1 MNPLL
6 NIETLPQF
14 SSIKP
19 EHVEPAIDQLL
30 AENRDLMKKLLDAN
44 QEYTWENLIAP
55 LDEAANRLERS
66 WSPVRHLN
74 SVMNSPEL
82 REAYNSCLPKLSEYH
97 TEIGQNEGLYQA
109 YLSIRDS
116 AQFAELTVAQQ
127 KSIEDSI
134 RGFQLSGVD
143 LDTDKKEQY
152 KKLQQELTQLHS
164 KYEENLLDA
173 TNAWTKQFEQVE
185 ALKGLPESAL
195 AMAEEAAKQRDLEGW
210 AITLEFPSYYS
221 VVTYADD
228 RALREEIYR
237 AYVTR
242 ASDQGPHAGEWDNTR
257 LMEEILMLR
266 QQGARLLGFENYAEK
281 SLATKMARDSQQV
294 IDFLKDLA
302 TRSRPRAE
310 EEFKELSAFAAREL
324 GIDQVQPW
332 DVAYASEKL
341 RQSEYDLAQED
352 LKPYFPVDKVIEGLF
367 NLVERLFGMR
377 IEEVKGIDTWHPDV
391 QFFEIHDADGN
402 LRGQFYFDLYA
413 RQNKRGG
420 AWMDECV
427 NRMRIN
433 TQIQVPVAYMTC
445 NSSPPAGGKPA
456 LFTHDEVTTLFHEFG
471 HGLQHML
478 TLVDYPDVSGINGIE
493 WDAVELPSQ
502 FMENWC
508 WEKEALDLF
517 ARHYETG
524 EPMPQALYDKLV
536 ATRHFQAAMMMVRQI
551 EFALFDMMIHVD
563 EERVKQEGIQQVLD
577 DVRQEVSVII
587 PPDWNRF
594 QHGFTHVFAGGYAAG
609 YYSYKWAEVLS
620 ADAFARFE
628 EEGLFNAQVG
638 RDFLHTVLELGGS
651 QKAIDVYTEFRG
663 REPSIDALLRHN
675 GLAA

>member
-6 NIETLPQF
+6 NFEALPQF

-30 AENRDLMKKLLDAN
+30 AENRELLKKLLNAN
-44 QEYTWENLIAP
+44 QAYTWENLIAP

-82 REAYNSCLPKLSEYH
+82 RKAYNSCLPKLSEYH
-97 TEIGQNEGLYQA
+97 TEIGQNEALYQA

-143 LDTDKKEQY
+143 LDSDKKEQY

-173 TNAWTKQFEQVE
+173 TNAWTQQFDHVE

-195 AMAEEAAKQRDLEGW
+195 AMAEQAAKQRELEGW

-281 SLATKMARDSQQV
+281 SLATKMARNSQEV

-302 TRSRPRAE
+302 SRSRPRAE

-341 RQSEYDLAQED
+341 RQSAYDLAQED

-391 QFFEIHDADGN
+391 QFFEIHDTEGN

-433 TQIQVPVAYMTC
+433 NQLQVPVAYMTC

-524 EPMPQALYDKLV
+524 EPMPQGLYDKLV

>member
-6 NIETLPQF
+6 NFEALPQF

-30 AENRDLMKKLLDAN
+30 AENRELLKKLLNAN
-44 QEYTWENLIAP
+44 QAYTWENLIAP

-82 REAYNSCLPKLSEYH
+82 RKAYNSCLPKLSEYH
-97 TEIGQNEGLYQA
+97 TEIGQNEALYQA

-143 LDTDKKEQY
+143 LDSDKKEQY

-173 TNAWTKQFEQVE
+173 TNAWTQQFDHVE

-195 AMAEEAAKQRDLEGW
+195 AMAEQAAKQRELEGW

-281 SLATKMARDSQQV
+281 SLATKMARNSQEV

-302 TRSRPRAE
+302 SRSRPRAE

-341 RQSEYDLAQED
+341 RQSAYDLAQED

-391 QFFEIHDADGN
+391 QFFEIHDTEGN

-433 TQIQVPVAYMTC
+433 NQLQVPVAYMTC

-524 EPMPQALYDKLV
+524 EPMPQGLYDKLV
-536 ATRHFQAAMMMVRQI
+536 ATRHFQSAMMMVRQI

>member
-6 NIETLPQF
+6 NFVALPQF

-19 EHVEPAIDQLL
+19 EHVEQAIDQLL
-30 AENRDLMKKLLDAN
+30 AENRELLKKLLNAN
-44 QEYTWENLIAP
+44 QAYTWENLIAP

-82 REAYNSCLPKLSEYH
+82 RKAYNSCLPKLSEYH
-97 TEIGQNEGLYQA
+97 TEIGQNEALYQA

-143 LDTDKKEQY
+143 LDSDKKEQY

-173 TNAWTKQFEQVE
+173 TNAWTQQFDHVE

-195 AMAEEAAKQRDLEGW
+195 AMAEQAAKQRELEGW

-281 SLATKMARDSQQV
+281 SLATKMARDSQEV

-302 TRSRPRAE
+302 SRSRPRAE

-341 RQSEYDLAQED
+341 RQSAYDLAQED

-391 QFFEIHDADGN
+391 QFFEIHDTEGN

-433 TQIQVPVAYMTC
+433 NQLQVPVAYMTC

-524 EPMPQALYDKLV
+524 EPMPQGLYDKLV

>member
-6 NIETLPQF
+6 NFEALPQF

-30 AENRDLMKKLLDAN
+30 AENRELLKKLLNAN
-44 QEYTWENLIAP
+44 QAYTWENLIAP

-82 REAYNSCLPKLSEYH
+82 RKAYNSCLPKLSEYH
-97 TEIGQNEGLYQA
+97 TEIGQNEALYQA

-143 LDTDKKEQY
+143 LDSDKKEQY

-173 TNAWTKQFEQVE
+173 TNAWTQQFDHVE

-195 AMAEEAAKQRDLEGW
+195 AMAEQAAKQRELEGW

-281 SLATKMARDSQQV
+281 SLATKMARDSQEV

-302 TRSRPRAE
+302 SRSRPRAE

-341 RQSEYDLAQED
+341 RQSAYDLAQED

-391 QFFEIHDADGN
+391 QFFEIHDTEGN

-433 TQIQVPVAYMTC
+433 NQLQVPVAYMTC

-524 EPMPQALYDKLV
+524 EPMPQGLYDKLV

>member
-6 NIETLPQF
+6 NFEALPQF

-30 AENRDLMKKLLDAN
+30 AENRELLKKLLNAN
-44 QEYTWENLIAP
+44 QAYTWENLIAP

-82 REAYNSCLPKLSEYH
+82 RKAYNSCLPKLSEYH
-97 TEIGQNEGLYQA
+97 TEIGQNEALYQA

-143 LDTDKKEQY
+143 LDSDKKEQY

-173 TNAWTKQFEQVE
+173 TNAWTQQFDHVE

-195 AMAEEAAKQRDLEGW
+195 AMAEQAAKQRELEGW

-281 SLATKMARDSQQV
+281 SLATKMARDSQEV

-302 TRSRPRAE
+302 SRSRPRAE

-341 RQSEYDLAQED
+341 RQSAYDLAQED

-391 QFFEIHDADGN
+391 QFFEIHDTEGN

-433 TQIQVPVAYMTC
+433 NQLQVPVAYMTC

-524 EPMPQALYDKLV
+524 EPMPQGLYDKLV
-536 ATRHFQAAMMMVRQI
+536 ATRHFQSAMMMVRQI